1 MDDRRSGSIAGA
13 TQLADHSSDLRT
25 PLSRVRF
32 LGSARTGTTEA
43 SLVRLTSLALAP
55 LAVGFVWLMIDL
67 LRKDYNGVRAELTH
81 PIPAILL
88 LAFIFA
94 GIVHME
100 LGMRSIIVDYIGG
113 QSRAWTLA
121 ANTCFAALLALAC
134 LYATLRVA
142 FT

>member
-1 MDDRRSGSIAGA
+1 M
-13 TQLADHSSDLRT
+13 ADYPSDLRT
-25 PLSRVRF
+25 SLKRVRF
-32 LGSARTGTTEA
+32 LGSARMGTTEA
-43 SLVRLTSLALAP
+43 RLVQLTSLALVP
-55 LAVGFVWLMIDL
+55 LTVGFVWLMIDL
-67 LRKDYNGVRAELTH
+67 LRKDYNGVRAELTA
-81 PIPAILL
+81 PISAILL

-113 QSRAWTLA
+113 RSRAWALA

>member
-1 MDDRRSGSIAGA
+1 VA
-13 TQLADHSSDLRT
+13 LV
-25 PLSRVRF
+25 PL
-32 LGSARTGTTEA
+32 TI
-43 SLVRLTSLALAP
+43 
-55 LAVGFVWLMIDL
+55 GFVCLMLDL
-67 LRKDYNGVRAELTH
+67 LRKDYNGVRAVLTR

-88 LAFIFA
+88 LAFILA

-113 QSRAWTLA
+113 HARAWALA
-121 ANTCFAALLALAC
+121 GNTCFAALLALAC

>member
-1 MDDRRSGSIAGA
+1 
-13 TQLADHSSDLRT
+13 LADHPSDLRT
-25 PLSRVRF
+25 SLGRVRF

-43 SLVRLTSLALAP
+43 WLVHLTSLALVP
-55 LAVGFVWLMIDL
+55 LTAGFVWLMIDL
-67 LRKDYNGVRAELTH
+67 LRKDYNGVRAELTR
-81 PIPAILL
+81 PTAAILL

-113 QSRAWTLA
+113 QSRAWALA

>member
-1 MDDRRSGSIAGA
+1 
-13 TQLADHSSDLRT
+13 LVDHPGDLRT

-32 LGSARTGTTEA
+32 LGSARMGTTEA
-43 SLVRLTSLALAP
+43 RLVHLTSVALAP
-55 LAVGFVWLMIDL
+55 LTLGFVWLMIDL
-67 LRKDYNGVRAELTH
+67 LRKDYNGVRAELTR
-81 PIPAILL
+81 PVPAILL

-100 LGMRSIIVDYIGG
+100 LGMRSVIVDYIGG
-113 QSRAWTLA
+113 SSRAWALA

>member
-1 MDDRRSGSIAGA
+1 
-13 TQLADHSSDLRT
+13 LADHPGDLRT
-25 PLSRVRF
+25 PLGRVRF
-32 LGSARTGTTEA
+32 LGSARTGTTDA
-43 SLVRLTSLALAP
+43 RLVHLTSVALVP
-55 LAVGFVWLMIDL
+55 LTLGFVWLMVDL
-67 LRKDYNGVRAELTH
+67 LRKDYNGVRAELTR
-81 PIPAILL
+81 PVPAILL

-100 LGMRSIIVDYIGG
+100 LGMRSVIVDYIGG
-113 QSRAWTLA
+113 QSRAWALA

>member
-1 MDDRRSGSIAGA
+1 
-13 TQLADHSSDLRT
+13 LVDHPSDLRT

-32 LGSARTGTTEA
+32 LGSARMGTTEA
-43 SLVRLTSLALAP
+43 RLIHLTSVALVP
-55 LAVGFVWLMIDL
+55 LTLGFVWLMVDL
-67 LRKDYNGVRAELTH
+67 LRKDYNGVRAELTR
-81 PIPAILL
+81 PVPAILL

-100 LGMRSIIVDYIGG
+100 LGMRSVIVDYIGG
-113 QSRAWTLA
+113 QSRAWALA

>member
-1 MDDRRSGSIAGA
+1 M
-13 TQLADHSSDLRT
+13 ADLPSDMRT
-25 PLSRVRF
+25 PLGRVRF

-43 SLVRLTSLALAP
+43 WVIHVTSLALVP
-55 LAVGFVWLMIDL
+55 LTLGFVWLLLDL

-81 PIPAILL
+81 PVPAILL
-88 LAFIFA
+88 LAFVLA

-100 LGMRSIIVDYIGG
+100 LGMRSIIVDYVGG
-113 QSRAWTLA
+113 QPRAWALA

>member
-1 MDDRRSGSIAGA
+1 
-13 TQLADHSSDLRT
+13 LADHSSDLRT
-25 PLSRVRF
+25 SLSRVRF

-43 SLVRLTSLALAP
+43 RLVHLTSLALVP
-55 LAVGFVWLMIDL
+55 LTVGFVWLMIDL
-67 LRKDYNGVRAELTH
+67 LRKDYNGVRAELTR

-113 QSRAWTLA
+113 QSRAWALA

>member
-1 MDDRRSGSIAGA
+1 M
-13 TQLADHSSDLRT
+13 
-25 PLSRVRF
+25 
-32 LGSARTGTTEA
+32 GTTEA
-43 SLVRLTSLALAP
+43 RLIHLTSVALVP
-55 LAVGFVWLMIDL
+55 LTLGFVWLMVDL
-67 LRKDYNGVRAELTH
+67 LRKDYNGVRAELTR
-81 PIPAILL
+81 PVPAILL

-100 LGMRSIIVDYIGG
+100 LGMRSVIVDYIGG
-113 QSRAWTLA
+113 QSRAWALA